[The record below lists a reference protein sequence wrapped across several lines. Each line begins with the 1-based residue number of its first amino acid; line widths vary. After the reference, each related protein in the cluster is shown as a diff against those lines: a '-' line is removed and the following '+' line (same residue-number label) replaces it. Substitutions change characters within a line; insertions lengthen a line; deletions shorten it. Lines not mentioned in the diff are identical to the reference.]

1 MTRAG
6 TKGMPRAERERQIL
20 DAACQEFGRSGYVGM
35 SLAAVAAAVG
45 VSKPMVL
52 AYFGS
57 KEQLYIACVERAGA
71 TVGDHIEAAM
81 TAAPPTLALPRA
93 VLQAIFQA
101 LAPRPSDWLV
111 IWDQTLPEGSEA
123 LAAARV
129 ARTRLAALAGQGVA
143 AVGSAATQLR
153 EARVARTRLAA
164 LAGQGVAAVGSAATQ
179 LRDAQDIGVLTQ
191 GWMGMVGA
199 MITWWIRHP
208 EQSAEQM
215 AERAS
220 RLIAIIASAGISEAE
235 APEGGAVPRPG
246 TPVRGSGSGQPLNAA
261 FDLFGRRW
269 AILVVWELRSGTK
282 TLPELKA
289 EMGDASSSV
298 LATRLKELT
307 AAHIVRNQDGQYSLT
322 TVGKG
327 LLVAL
332 APLHLWAKAW
342 SASVR

>member
-153 EARVARTRLAA
+153 
-164 LAGQGVAAVGSAATQ
+164 
-179 LRDAQDIGVLTQ
+179 DAQDIGVLTQ

-220 RLIAIIASAGISEAE
+220 RLIAIIASAGISESE

>member
-123 LAAARV
+123 LAA
-129 ARTRLAALAGQGVA
+129 
-143 AVGSAATQLR
+143 
-153 EARVARTRLAA
+153 ARVARTRLAA

-322 TVGKG
+322 AVGKG

>member
-111 IWDQTLPEGSEA
+111 IWDQTLPDGSEA
-123 LAAARV
+123 LAA
-129 ARTRLAALAGQGVA
+129 
-143 AVGSAATQLR
+143 
-153 EARVARTRLAA
+153 ARVARTRLAA

-307 AAHIVRNQDGQYSLT
+307 AAHIVRNQAGQYSLT

>member
-6 TKGMPRAERERQIL
+6 TKGMPRAEREQQIL
-20 DAACQEFGRSGYVGM
+20 DAACQEFGRSGYAGM
-35 SLAAVAAAVG
+35 SLADVAAAVG

-81 TAAPPTLALPRA
+81 AAAPPTLALPRA

-111 IWDQTLPEGSEA
+111 IWDQTVPDGSEA

-129 ARTRLAALAGQGVA
+129 ARA
-143 AVGSAATQLR
+143 
-153 EARVARTRLAA
+153 RLAA

-179 LRDAQDIGVLTQ
+179 LRDPQDLGVLTQ

-208 EQSAEQM
+208 DQSAEQM
-215 AERAS
+215 VERAS
-220 RLIAIIASAGISEAE
+220 RLITIIASAGISEAE
-235 APEGGAVPRPG
+235 SPEGAVVPRPG
-246 TPVRGSGSGQPLNAA
+246 SPVRGSGSGQPLNAA

-269 AILVVWELRSGTK
+269 AILVIWELRSGTR
-282 TLPELKA
+282 TLSELRA
-289 EMGDASSSV
+289 EISDASSSV
-298 LATRLKELT
+298 LTTRLKELT
-307 AAHIVRNQDGQYSLT
+307 AAHIVRNQDGLYSLT